1 MGKPRQGKDPKGKK
15 LSWSYRNKK
24 KRLGK
29 PTETESENIQ
39 VQNKKGRIVI
49 RNLSFK
55 ITEGDVRRLYEP
67 FGEIEEI
74 NLLRRPDG
82 KPVGCG
88 FVQFKR
94 VTDASKA
101 IFQTNKQEVLG
112 RPINTDWAISKDK
125 YYEKVKK
132 EENPEEES
140 ENVVELKE
148 NKEKEDD
155 DDAADAEKEEKE
167 EEKSVKKKNKKN
179 QNLNKAEERKLQK
192 NQKRKKRARIVVR
205 NLSFKATEENIKEH
219 FSQHGK
225 VEDVQILKKPNGTP
239 IGCAFVQFE
248 RVQSAAQAIHYL
260 NLKPLLDREVVVDWA
275 VPKSKFNTTPEVKH
289 EEIDITDET
298 EGETKIETDIPVEIK
313 EEPETDDDDD
323 DDEKASVKSEDDDA
337 SVKSEKSDD
346 DDEDEED
353 DENDDEDEEND
364 DDDDDEDEKDE
375 KKFKIEEDDDSRP
388 RRVSNDVSEGK
399 TVFLKNVPFQA
410 KNEDLK
416 YCMEQFGPVFYALV
430 CVDPLTEH
438 SKGTAFVKFRNVE
451 DAEKCLAA
459 GTELKIFDQILD
471 PHRALHKNEVVERK
485 NIKSEKVKD
494 SRNLY
499 LVKEGVI
506 LARHPSAVGVS
517 AQDIEKRL
525 QLERWKS
532 QILRNL
538 NMFVSRIR
546 LVVQNLPPS
555 MNDSQ
560 LREIFKKHSGPNAVI
575 SEARV
580 MRNLRK
586 PDANGIGESKE
597 YGFVSFTSH
606 EDALKAL
613 RSINNNPNIFSK
625 QKRPIVA
632 FSIENRVIINAKQ
645 KRFNKS
651 RENNPLWTGNKEKS
665 EEPQKKRRKFE
676 KEQKPKTSSD
686 SYQGIMSQP
695 SKIKGKPTFKVEK
708 QAGLYKDL
716 LKNQKKQTKMAKFLK
731 QKKQNEAQ
739 SRREIKPKQGKKKVN
754 SDEKNFTKLVNSY
767 KQKLVSSSQVKS
779 KWYDT

>member
-1 MGKPRQGKDPKGKK
+1 MGKPHQGKDSKGKKK

-29 PTETESENIQ
+29 STKTESENIQ

-55 ITEGDVRRLYEP
+55 ITEADVRRLYEP

-88 FVQFKR
+88 FVQFKK

-101 IFQTNKQEVLG
+101 IFQTNKQEFLG
-112 RPINTDWAISKDK
+112 RPISSDWAISKEK
-125 YYEKVKK
+125 YYEKVK
-132 EENPEEES
+132 NEEES
-140 ENVVELKE
+140 DKKLENNEKINEDQEDEEKNKNEVDEETVKSKKRKKKE
-148 NKEKEDD
+148 NL
-155 DDAADAEKEEKE
+155 
-167 EEKSVKKKNKKN
+167 S
-179 QNLNKAEERKLQK
+179 KAEDRKLHKVQK
-192 NQKRKKRARIVVR
+192 QKKRARIVVR
-205 NLSFKATEENIKEH
+205 NLSFKATEENIKNL
-219 FSQHGK
+219 FSKYGN
-225 VEDVQILKKPNGTP
+225 VEDVQILKKSNGTP
-239 IGCAFVQFE
+239 VGCAFVQFE

-275 VPKSKFNTTPEVKH
+275 VPKSKFNTPKEVKH
-289 EEIDITDET
+289 EEIDITDDKET
-298 EGETKIETDIPVEIK
+298 ETEIGNDVSVIEIK
-313 EEPETDDDDD
+313 EEIES
-323 DDEKASVKSEDDDA
+323 DDEEKMIKSEDEDES

-346 DDEDEED
+346 EDAEEEEEEEDEE
-353 DENDDEDEEND
+353 EEDED
-364 DDDDDEDEKDE
+364 DDDDDEEKDE
-375 KKFKIEEDDDSRP
+375 KKFKIEEEENDDSRP

-438 SKGTAFVKFRNVE
+438 SKGTAFVKFQNVE
-451 DAEKCLAA
+451 DAEKCLTA

-471 PHRALHKNEVVERK
+471 PHRALHKNEVAERK
-485 NIKSEKVKD
+485 NSKSEKVKD

-506 LARHPSAVGVS
+506 LARHPAAVGVS

-546 LVVQNLPPS
+546 LVVQNLPPT

-575 SEARV
+575 TEARV

-597 YGFVSFTSH
+597 YGFVSFTQH
-606 EDALKAL
+606 ENALKAL

-625 QKRPIVA
+625 HKRPIVA
-632 FSIENRVIINAKQ
+632 FSIENRIIVNAKQ

-651 RENNPLWTGNKEKS
+651 RENNPLWTGNKEKP
-665 EEPQKKRRKFE
+665 EGPPRKRTKIE
-676 KEQKPKTSSD
+676 KEQKFKNTTD

-695 SKIKGKPTFKVEK
+695 TKVKGKPTFKVEK
-708 QAGLYKDL
+708 QAELYKDL
-716 LKNQKKQTKMAKFLK
+716 IKNKKKQSKMTKFLK

-739 SRREIKPKQGKKKVN
+739 SRKEIKPKQGKKKVN
-754 SDEKNFTKLVNSY
+754 SDEKNFAKLVNSY
-767 KQKLVSSSQVKS
+767 KEKLVNSLQVKS
-779 KWYDT
+779 KWYDN